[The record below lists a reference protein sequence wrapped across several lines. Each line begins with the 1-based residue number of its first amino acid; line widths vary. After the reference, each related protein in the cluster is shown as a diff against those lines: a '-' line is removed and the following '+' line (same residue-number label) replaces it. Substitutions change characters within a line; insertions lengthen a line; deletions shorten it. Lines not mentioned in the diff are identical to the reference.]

1 MRISL
6 TLRGLYEQQWCTLT
20 EPTINLAQTYT
31 RRRVLQNVPG
41 HPSQTHTNTH
51 LVADGTDVIVLLE
64 LLVRSCRQAL
74 DLVDS
79 ISAEQETLPAQLG
92 PQPHVI
98 VRMDEYDGGAHH
110 GPLPKH
116 RLRHAVRHH
125 AHRHQELQ
133 QPVGA
138 VHPVDDIIHV
148 LHRSLA
154 QLLHHEEH
162 VDQQRAQHLRV
173 KEFKTEGQ
181 QLNFTLHKS
190 AIITTPIQL

>member
-1 MRISL
+1 M
-6 TLRGLYEQQWCTLT
+6 
-20 EPTINLAQTYT
+20 
-31 RRRVLQNVPG
+31 LQNVSG
-41 HPSQTHTNTH
+41 HPSHTH

-79 ISAEQETLPAQLG
+79 ISTEQETLPAQLS

-110 GPLPKH
+110 GPFPKH

-125 AHRHQELQ
+125 AQRYQKLQ
-133 QPVGA
+133 QPVCA

-148 LHRSLA
+148 LHRSFA
-154 QLLHHEEH
+154 ELLHHEEH

-173 KEFKTEGQ
+173 KEFKQ
-181 QLNFTLHKS
+181 QLNITLHES
-190 AIITTPIQL
+190 APITTPTQL

>member
-116 RLRHAVRHH
+116 RLRHRTPPRTPPPGTPAACRCRSPSRWHH
-125 AHRHQELQ
+125 PCSPPEPCAAPPPWR
-133 QPVGA
+133 A
-138 VHPVDDIIHV
+138 R
-148 LHRSLA
+148 RSA
-154 QLLHHEEH
+154 ACPAPES
-162 VDQQRAQHLRV
+162 QRV
-173 KEFKTEGQ
+173 
-181 QLNFTLHKS
+181 
-190 AIITTPIQL
+190 